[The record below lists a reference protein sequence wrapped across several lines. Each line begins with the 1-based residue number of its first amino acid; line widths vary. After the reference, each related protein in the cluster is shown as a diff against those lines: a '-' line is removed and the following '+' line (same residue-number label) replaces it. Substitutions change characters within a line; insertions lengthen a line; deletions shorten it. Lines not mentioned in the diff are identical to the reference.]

1 MIRSPFFYVGD
12 KYKLMSQINKLVPSD
27 IETFIEPFCGGG
39 SAFMN
44 STAKFF
50 LCNDINCWQIK
61 LHKYLCKFKNNRQKF
76 FDKFHNLI
84 NHYGLSA
91 SFLGKTVD
99 DDLKKQHVKTYFAIY
114 NKEAYDRAKRDFN
127 EDQTNIL
134 LLYLLLIYGFNHMIR
149 FNSKGQ
155 FNLPVGNVDYNSNVH
170 KALNDYFDF
179 IENNQI
185 NFFNKDFN
193 SFVKAVQISQN
204 DFVYCDPPY
213 LITNSEYNKGWT
225 FREEKK
231 LLALLDELNSKNVRF
246 ALSNVL
252 CHKGKKNDVLSVWA
266 TKYNVHVVHSN
277 YISYYDNSIKN
288 DTIEVL
294 ITNY

>member
-1 MIRSPFFYVGD
+1 MARSPFFYVGD
-12 KYKLMSQINKLVPSD
+12 KYKLMNQINKLVPQN
-27 IETFIEPFCGGG
+27 INIFVEPFCGGG

-44 STAKFF
+44 SNADFF
-50 LCNDINCWQIK
+50 LCNDINGWQIK
-61 LHKYLCKFKNNRQKF
+61 LHKYLLKYKNKRQMFFK
-76 FDKFHNLI
+76 KFHNLI
-84 NHYGLSA
+84 DYYGFSA
-91 SFLGKTVD
+91 SFLGKNVD
-99 DDLKKQHVKTYFAIY
+99 DELKKKHVKTYFAIY
-114 NKEAYDRAKRDFN
+114 NKEAYARAKKDFN
-127 EDQTNIL
+127 EKQNNIL

-149 FNSKGQ
+149 FNSKGE
-155 FNLPVGNVDYNSNVH
+155 FNLPVGNVDYNSNVN

-185 NFFNKDFN
+185 EFFNKDFYK
-193 SFVKAVQISQN
+193 FVKGVKITKD

-213 LITNSEYNKGWT
+213 LITNSEYNKFWSEK
-225 FREEKK
+225 EEKK
-231 LLALLDELNSKNVRF
+231 LLALLDELNQKNIRF

-252 CHKGKKNDVLSVWA
+252 CHKGKRNEILASWA
-266 TKYNVHVVHSN
+266 NKYNVHVVHSN